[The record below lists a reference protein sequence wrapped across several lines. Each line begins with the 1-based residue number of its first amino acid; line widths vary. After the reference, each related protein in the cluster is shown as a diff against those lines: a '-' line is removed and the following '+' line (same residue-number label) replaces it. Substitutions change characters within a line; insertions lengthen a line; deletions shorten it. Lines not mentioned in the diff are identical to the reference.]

1 MMKKSLLA
9 VALAGMSCAL
19 NAFAAPDEYIYPA
32 RVEAGEREID
42 IKFGTRNMKDASK
55 NRTSGSIGLGFGVN
69 EHWFTEVYLKFN
81 QNAGSDTEF
90 DAIEWE
96 NRFQFTETGKYPL
109 DVGFL
114 FELER
119 PQDRSEG
126 YEVKAGPLF
135 QADIGKTEWIA
146 NFLFKNSYQAAEPAS
161 ASAYYQLQ
169 GRYLLSKK
177 FSPGFQAFGDL
188 GTWNDWAPVREQ
200 GHRIGPAVF
209 GKLPLDDR
217 RYVKYNAALL
227 FGKTRIDD
235 AGYAGHTFRLQVEYP
250 F

>member
-1 MMKKSLLA
+1 MKKFLSAL
-9 VALAGMSCAL
+9 ALAGITYAVD
-19 NAFAAPDEYIYPA
+19 AAAAPDEYIYPA

-42 IKFGTRNMKDASK
+42 IKFGTRNMNQSSK
-55 NRTSGSIGLGFGVN
+55 NRSSGSIGLGFGVN

-81 QNAGSDTEF
+81 QNSGNSTEF

-96 NRFQFTETGKYPL
+96 NRFQFTETGKHAV
-109 DVGFL
+109 DMGFL

-126 YEVKAGPLF
+126 YEVKLGPLF
-135 QADIGKTEWIA
+135 QADFGKTEWIA
-146 NFLFKNSYQAAEPAS
+146 NFLLQNSYQASES
-161 ASAYYQLQ
+161 SKASAYYQLQ

-188 GTWNDWAPVREQ
+188 GTWNDWGPVREQ
-200 GHRIGPAVF
+200 GHRIGPAIF
-209 GKLPLDDR
+209 GKLPLDDKQ
-217 RYVKYNAALL
+217 YIKYNAAFL

-235 AGYAGHTFRLQVEYP
+235 SSYVGNTFRLQIEYP